1 LTLTIYSRPGCHL
14 CDEMKAIV
22 ERVRLD
28 RAFELQEIDISGD
41 PELEGRYG
49 TEVPVLELDGKK
61 IAKYRIDEGTLR
73 RAVSRT
79 L

>member
-1 LTLTIYSRPGCHL
+1 
-14 CDEMKAIV
+14 MKAIV
-22 ERVRLD
+22 ERVRLE

-61 IAKYRIDEGTLR
+61 IAKFRVDEGTLK
-73 RAVSRT
+73 RAIQVRSTKVER
-79 L
+79 